1 MPELTVA
8 SFNLHWGVDTR
19 GRPFD
24 PTPACLALD
33 ADVLVL
39 PEVWRPH
46 GRTAFVDELAERLG
60 AVVHDVP
67 FMSDHH
73 PSRPRHLV
81 VPDGPAGT
89 YGLAVLSRLP
99 VRSFTSLPVPK
110 ASGDVIDR
118 RHAIVA
124 EVEVDGCA
132 VAIGGIH
139 ASHRLWGSLPQL
151 QALDRVLAARGLPSA
166 IAGDCNMWGPPI
178 SLVLRNR
185 VRAVR
190 GPTWPGRRPH
200 SQIDHIWIDDRFT
213 VLDARVWPATRSDH
227 RPISARLR
235 VR

>member
-8 SFNLHWGVDTR
+8 CFNLHWGVDMH

-24 PTPACLALD
+24 PMPTCLALD

-46 GRTAFVDELAERLG
+46 GRTAFVDELATRTG
-60 AVVHDVP
+60 ATLYDLP
-67 FMSDHH
+67 FLSDHDTN
-73 PSRPRHLV
+73 RPRHLDV
-81 VPDGPAGT
+81 APGPAGT
-89 YGLAVLSRLP
+89 CGLAVLSRLP
-99 VRSFTSLPVPK
+99 VRSFTAVALPRT
-110 ASGDVIDR
+110 SGDVVDR

-124 EVEVDGCA
+124 EVDVDGRA

-151 QALDRVLAARGLPSA
+151 RTLDRALAARGLPSA
-166 IAGDCNMWGPPI
+166 IVGDCNMWGPPI
-178 SLVLRNR
+178 ALVLRDR
-185 VRAVR
+185 TRAVR
-190 GPTWPGRRPH
+190 GRTWPAGRPH
-200 SQIDHIWIDDRFT
+200 SQIDHVWIDDRLEAVSGAVGPRT
-213 VLDARVWPATRSDH
+213 GSDH

>member
-8 SFNLHWGVDTR
+8 SFNLHWGVDMH

-24 PTPACLALD
+24 PMPVCLALD

-46 GRTAFVDELAERLG
+46 GRTAFVDELARRTG
-60 AVVHDVP
+60 ARVHDVP

-73 PSRPRHLV
+73 PTRPRHLV
-81 VPDGPAGT
+81 LPDGPAGT
-89 YGLAVLSRLP
+89 WGLAVLSRLP
-99 VRSFTSLPVPK
+99 VRSFASVPLPK
-110 ASGDVIDR
+110 ASGDTVER
-118 RHAIVA
+118 RYAIVA
-124 EVEVDGCA
+124 EVEVDGED

-151 QALDRVLAARGLPSA
+151 RELDRALRARGLPSA
-166 IAGDCNMWGPPI
+166 IVGDCNMWGPPI
-178 SLVLRNR
+178 ALVLRDR

-190 GPTWPGRRPH
+190 GATWPARRPH
-200 SQIDHIWIDDRFT
+200 SQIDHVWIDDRFE
-213 VLDARVWPATRSDH
+213 VVGARVGPATGSDH

>member
-8 SFNLHWGVDTR
+8 CFNVHWGVDTR

-24 PTPACLALD
+24 PIPACLALD

-46 GRTAFVDELAERLG
+46 GRVAFVDALAERTG
-60 AVVHDVP
+60 AAVFDVP
-67 FMSDHH
+67 FLSDHD

-81 VPDGPAGT
+81 VPEGPAGT
-89 YGLAVLSRLP
+89 CGLAVVSRLP
-99 VRSFTSLPVPK
+99 VRSFTAVRVPK
-110 ASGDVIDR
+110 ASGDVVEL

-124 EVEVDGCA
+124 EVDVDGSTVA
-132 VAIGGIH
+132 VGGIH

-151 QALDRVLAARGLPSA
+151 RRLDRVLAARGVPSV

-178 SLVLRNR
+178 ALTLRHR
-185 VRAVR
+185 TRAVR
-190 GPTWPGRRPH
+190 GATWPARHPH
-200 SQIDHIWIDDRFT
+200 SQIDHVWIDDALET
-213 VLDARVWPATRSDH
+213 VGARVWPATGSDH
-227 RPISARLR
+227 RPVSARLR